1 MIHKTEGI
9 VLNNTKYSENSVI
22 CNIFTREYGKV
33 GFIINGVRN
42 NKGAIKN
49 SHIQPLNLVELDM
62 YYNTSKSLQR
72 IKDLKV
78 TPHLHDLHSNP
89 IKISISFLMTELLSK
104 SIREEEKNEELF
116 EFIRTNVLMTNNSSK
131 NELSNYP
138 SYFILN
144 LASIL
149 GHNIANDVLHNS
161 SELHNSNNQGIY
173 SSRSL
178 STITFNS
185 EEKDRILSLLTDAYQ
200 NIIGENWSKIERTLI
215 LNKSLDYFQSVVLEN
230 SKVKSLSIIRDV
242 MS

>member
-1 MIHKTEGI
+1 MIIKTEGI

-49 SHIQPLNLVELDM
+49 SHIQALNLVELDM
-62 YYNTSKSLQR
+62 YYNPSKSLQR

-78 TPHLHDLHSNP
+78 HPQLHHIRSDA
-89 IKISISFLMTELLSK
+89 IKISISFLITELLSK

-116 EFIRTNVLMTNNSSK
+116 EFIRANVLLTNNTSK
-131 NELSNYP
+131 TELSNFP
-138 SYFILN
+138 AYFILN

-161 SELHNSNNQGIY
+161 LEMQQGKSQGTY
-173 SSRSL
+173 SSSSL
-178 STITFNS
+178 NAFTFNEIEQERIFS
-185 EEKDRILSLLTDAYQ
+185 LLSSTYQNNMGAEWNKKDRS
-200 NIIGENWSKIERTLI
+200 LI
-215 LNKSLDYFQSVVLEN
+215 LNKALDYFESVVLEH
-230 SKVKSLSIIRDV
+230 SKVKSLGIIRQILA
-242 MS
+242 